1 MKKIVFNIIL
11 IIFLFFLTLIII
23 LSTIGIK
30 TDKFNNYISEKVSQT
45 NNIDLKLKK
54 IKFKLD
60 PKELSLF
67 LETKDPKII
76 YRDILLPA
84 QSIKV
89 YIDFKS
95 LFKSNFKVKK
105 ISLSLKEVDVVQLNK
120 LSTIIKPS
128 NFKNILNN
136 KIKKGKLI
144 SEIEIFLTEKGS
156 LENFIAKGQ
165 VKDLEAELF
174 SNLNLTKINLQFFAD
189 KNDILIKNIF
199 GLLGDIKISDG
210 DIKLNLD
217 NGIKLNSNFNT
228 IFSFDENLTKKYVKF
243 FKNLIFLI
251 ILKRL
256 KRI

>member
-1 MKKIVFNIIL
+1 M
-11 IIFLFFLTLIII
+11 
-23 LSTIGIK
+23 
-30 TDKFNNYISEKVSQT
+30 
-45 NNIDLKLKK
+45 
-54 IKFKLD
+54 
-60 PKELSLF
+60 
-67 LETKDPKII
+67 
-76 YRDILLPA
+76 
-84 QSIKV
+84 
-89 YIDFKS
+89 
-95 LFKSNFKVKK
+95 FKSNFKVKK

-189 KNDILIKNIF
+189 KNDILVKNIF

-243 FKNLIFLI
+243 FKKFNFSNNIKKVKSGF
-251 ILKRL
+251 K
-256 KRI
+256 